1 MKVNWK
7 KEYEEKIY
15 AGVLG
20 KMIGVYLGRPVEGW
34 KYETIRDTF
43 DLIGYYVNDRL
54 KVPLIVADDDL
65 SGTFAFFRTMED
77 SNYSSDIT
85 ARDIGNTWLNY
96 IIENRSILWWGGL
109 GNSAEHSAYLML
121 KKGIAA
127 PESGSSACL
136 GEVLSQ
142 QIGAQIFMDAYAMM
156 CPGDPEK
163 AAHYVKQCARV
174 SNDGF
179 AVDAAC
185 FLGAM
190 EAAAFE
196 EQDLI
201 KLFDSCQGF
210 IQTEEIKRLVADV
223 REHCS
228 PGMDFRIAHDWLE
241 EHYGYKNFPGPC
253 PMLSNHAMVLGC
265 LLLAG
270 DDWHKSIVYAGS
282 AGWDTDCNAGNI
294 GCLNGIRLGLSAMEK
309 GPDLRTPVADRLYV
323 ITSDGGEGITDAVR
337 ETRKIIKAAKTLRGL
352 PADDLPACRYG
363 FEQKGSIQGFRIC
376 PAAQQGPVCG
386 KIENTNLSMPMDGL
400 KVSFAGLTDFTPLHI
415 STSVFLDPR
424 ESFDNYETYVSPTLY
439 SGQEVS
445 AKLYGPADE
454 NANVRMYVAYVD
466 AIDSTH
472 ICYSETFS
480 LAKGDTVLS
489 WEIPDFGGMSIYRF
503 GFAFTDHQRNDSCV
517 IIKNIDWGN
526 TPKHFEQKGILMK
539 DMWDANPFW
548 SRAFVSSAD
557 LFAPNLNYTYYIS
570 HKEGRGLAT
579 IGTGDFTDYM
589 VRSAVKCSIHK
600 KAGLAAR
607 SKGHRRYYAAVL
619 SENRE
624 IQIIKC
630 RDNQET
636 VLAKMDFSYQQFA
649 AQRLAFEVIRDELK
663 VYVDG
668 QPVLSCRD
676 SHEPYLCGSAG
687 FLVDSGTMFIDG
699 FLLER
704 R

>member
-1 MKVNWK
+1 MNWK

-20 KMIGVYLGRPVEGW
+20 KMLGVYLGRPVEGW
-34 KYETIRDTF
+34 KYEAIRDTF
-43 DLIGYYVNDRL
+43 GMVGYYVNEAL

-77 SNYSSDIT
+77 NNYSPNIT

-121 KKGIAA
+121 KNGIAA
-127 PESGSSACL
+127 PESGSLDRL

-156 CPGDPEK
+156 CPGDPEQ
-163 AAHYVKQCARV
+163 AVYYVKQCAQV

-196 EQDLI
+196 ERDLM
-201 KLFDSCQGF
+201 KLFDSCQRF
-210 IQTEEIKRLVADV
+210 IKTEEIKRLVADV
-223 REHCS
+223 RTYCT
-228 PGMDFRIAHDWLE
+228 PGMDFLAAHDWLE

-270 DDWHKSIVYAGS
+270 DDWHKSVMYASS
-282 AGWDTDCNAGNI
+282 AGWDTDCNAANI
-294 GCLNGIRLGLSAMEK
+294 GCLNAIRLGLPALDK
-309 GPDLRTPVADRLYV
+309 GPDLRTPVADRMYV
-323 ITSDGGEGITDAVR
+323 ITSDGGEGIADGVR
-337 ETRKIIKAAKTLRGL
+337 ESRKIIKAAKTLRGL
-352 PADDLPACRYG
+352 PVDDLLTCRYG
-363 FEQKGSIQGFRIC
+363 FEQKGSLQGFGIC
-376 PAAQQGPVCG
+376 PVVGQGPVCG
-386 KIENTNLSMPMDGL
+386 KVENANLSMPVNGL

-415 STSVFLDPR
+415 STAVFLDPR

-439 SGQEVS
+439 SGQKVS
-445 AKLYGPADE
+445 ASVYSPAEE
-454 NANVRMYVAYVD
+454 NATIRMYVTYVD
-466 AIDSTH
+466 AFDNTH
-472 ICYSETFS
+472 TCYSDFFS
-480 LAKGDTVLS
+480 LARGDNSLT
-489 WEIPDFGGMSIYRF
+489 WEIPDFGGMSVYRF
-503 GFAFTDHQRNDSCV
+503 GFAFADRQRNDSYI
-517 IIKNIDWGN
+517 IIKNVDWSN
-526 TPKHFEQKGILMK
+526 TPVRFEQKGILMK

-570 HKEGRGLAT
+570 HKAGRGLAT
-579 IGTGDFTDYM
+579 TGTGDFTDY
-589 VRSAVKCSIHK
+589 VVCSAVKGSIHQK
-600 KAGLAAR
+600 MGLAAR

-630 RDNQET
+630 RDDQET
-636 VLAKMDFSYQQFA
+636 VLARADFSYRQFVTLK
-649 AQRLAFEVIRDELK
+649 LAFEVIKEKLT

-668 QPVLSCRD
+668 QPVLSYQD
-676 SHEPYLCGSAG
+676 YQEPYLCGSAG
-687 FLVDSGTMFIDG
+687 YLVDSGTMFIDG